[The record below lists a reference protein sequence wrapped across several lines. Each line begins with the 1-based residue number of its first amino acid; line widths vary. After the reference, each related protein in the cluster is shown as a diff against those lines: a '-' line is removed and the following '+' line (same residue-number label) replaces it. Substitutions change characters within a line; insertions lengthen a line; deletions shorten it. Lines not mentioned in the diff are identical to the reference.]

1 MREIVTLTRRSF
13 VFVTKRRVSVTSV
26 TASFGHSAAT
36 AGDIVSR
43 FGCGVG
49 RAVTVAA
56 VVLAAAPVAGA
67 VDAQEV
73 CVIRVEG
80 MR

>member
-1 MREIVTLTRRSF
+1 MREF
-13 VFVTKRRVSVTSV
+13 
-26 TASFGHSAAT
+26 
-36 AGDIVSR
+36 
-43 FGCGVG
+43 
-49 RAVTVAA
+49 VTVAA

-73 CVIRVEG
+73 CVLRVEG